1 MSVKS
6 SKDLAGLRAAGRAV
20 GTILRELS
28 ERVQPGVTTGELDR
42 EAARLLALHAARPAP
57 AIEYGF
63 PGSICISVNDEAIH
77 GVPGMRM
84 IREGDLVKLDLT
96 AEKDGYIAD
105 AAISVAVEP
114 VSIEAQRVIRCA
126 ENAFRQALRVAHA
139 GYRVYEIGRVVERE
153 VRRSG
158 CSVLRELSGHGTGR
172 KIHEEPSIPNYH
184 EPRARTR
191 LTNGLVITIEPIV
204 SAGSGQCYPAED
216 GWTVRTTDRSL
227 AAHHEHTMVITSGE
241 PILLTVA
248 A

>member
-6 SKDLAGLRAAGRAV
+6 SKDLAGLRAAGKAV

-28 ERVQPGVTTGELDR
+28 ERVRPGVTTAELDR
-42 EAARLLALHAARPAP
+42 EAARLLALHNARPAP

-63 PGSICISVNDEAIH
+63 PGAICISINDEAIH
-77 GVPGMRM
+77 GVPGRRV

-105 AAISVAVEP
+105 AAVSIAVEP
-114 VSIEAQRVIRCA
+114 VTAEAQHVIRCA
-126 ENAFRQALRVAHA
+126 ENAFRHALRAARA
-139 GYRVYEIGRVVERE
+139 GNRVYEIGRVVERE

-158 CSVLRELSGHGTGR
+158 CNVLRELSGHGTGR
-172 KIHEEPSIPNYH
+172 KIHEEPSVPNYH

-191 LTNGLVITIEPIV
+191 LTEGLVITIEPIV
-204 SAGSGQCYPAED
+204 AAGSGDCYHADD
-216 GWTVRTTDRSL
+216 GWTVLTSDRSL
-227 AAHHEHTMVITSGE
+227 AAHHEHTMVITAGE